1 MVALSPPKLE
11 FKPLFIMLSSLVFLA
26 ILFAFGRLDF
36 FHKHLAPLFAEGH
49 DVELYSHLYLAG
61 ASVLTRTLL
70 PLFCIVFIL
79 RERPRDYG
87 FRLRGSAGLFKVYL
101 VLLLIMIPVLFVASG
116 TEAFLNRYPL
126 YSGAQTSLSNL
137 VIYEASYFFVFLSG
151 ESFWRGYMVFGLKP
165 KFGYYAIPIMAIPY
179 VMIHFGKPMPEAFG
193 ALITACILGYLAL
206 KHRSFWLGIAL
217 HFTIALSMDLFALWR
232 KM

>member
-1 MVALSPPKLE
+1 
-11 FKPLFIMLSSLVFLA
+11 MLSSLVFLS
-26 ILFAFGRLDF
+26 ILFAFGRLDS
-36 FHKHLAPLFAEGH
+36 FHRHFAPLFPDGH
-49 DVELYSHLYLAG
+49 DLELYSHLYLAG

-87 FRLRGSAGLFKVYL
+87 FRLTGSGGLLKVY
-101 VLLLIMIPVLFVASG
+101 VALLLIMLPVLFIASG
-116 TEAFLNRYPL
+116 TDAFLNRYPL
-126 YSGAQTSLSNL
+126 YSGAQTSFSKLA
-137 VIYEASYFFVFLSG
+137 IYEASYFFVFLSG
-151 ESFWRGYMVFGLKP
+151 ESFWRGYLVFGLKP